1 MLTHLKIENYVLIK
15 SLEIDFENHFSTV
28 TGETGAGKSIILGA
42 LGLILGSR
50 ADSSVL
56 LSQDKKCVVEGTF
69 KMNSQALKPFFEEN
83 ELDWDVNTI
92 LRREIHP
99 NGKSRAFVNDTP
111 VTITILK
118 DISEKLIDIHSQHQT
133 LKLMNEDFQVSL
145 LDAFAGHDS
154 LLNDYSTHYKEY
166 GKVTRNLTNLKANQQ
181 KLTKEYDYNLYQLK
195 EINAANLQAG
205 EQETL
210 EKELLLLDNA
220 EKIRGNIESL
230 NFELQDSEQAV
241 LNKLNES
248 LRLLTGIAPFN
259 PELQKLLE
267 RVKSVIIE
275 IKDIN
280 AELEDFG
287 GNISLD
293 NERQNEVNER
303 LNAINQLLS
312 KHHFRDIAQ
321 LLAYSEELREQIN
334 NAENLSEN
342 IESLEKEK
350 KQIEEKLNT
359 LASKISANRHA
370 KKEKLQDSITTL
382 LKQLGIPDAQLIIN
396 LFDSDRF
403 TPTGKNKI
411 EILFSANKGSAPA
424 EVGNVASGG
433 ELSRLMLCFKSILAG
448 SSLLP
453 TIIFDE
459 IDTGVSGAVAMK
471 VGQLLKNLA
480 EKHQV
485 ISITHQAQIASMGD
499 HHYLVYKKTGKELTQ
514 TFIRL
519 LSKEERIEEIAKML
533 GGSRPGNAAIENAK
547 ELLTANSA

>member
-1 MLTHLKIENYVLIK
+1 MLTHLKIENYILIK
-15 SLEIDFENHFSTV
+15 SLEINFEDNLSTI

-42 LGLILGSR
+42 LGLILGNR

-56 LSQDKKCVVEGTF
+56 LNQDKKCVVEGTF
-69 KMNSQALKPFFEEN
+69 LMNSQSLKSFFEEN
-83 ELDWDVNTI
+83 ELDWDLHTI

-111 VTITILK
+111 VTIAILK
-118 DISEKLIDIHSQHQT
+118 DISESLIDIHSQHQT
-133 LKLMNEDFQVSL
+133 LKLMNENFQISL
-145 LDAFAGHDS
+145 LDAFAGHEN
-154 LLNDYSTHYKEY
+154 LLNDYYANYKEY
-166 GKVTRNLTNLKANQQ
+166 LKVTRNLTNLKANQQ
-181 KLTKEYDYNLYQLK
+181 KLTKEYDYNLFQLT

-205 EQETL
+205 EQENL
-210 EKELLLLDNA
+210 ENELMLLDNA

-230 NFELQDSEQAV
+230 NFELQDSDQAV

-248 LRLLTGIAPFN
+248 LRLLSGIAAFN

-267 RVKSVIIE
+267 RIKSVIIE

-287 GNISLD
+287 SNISLD

-303 LNAINQLLS
+303 LNAINQLLN

-321 LLAYSEELREQIN
+321 LISYSEDLKEQIS
-334 NAENLSEN
+334 NAENLSGN
-342 IESLEKEK
+342 IEKLEKEK
-350 KQIEEKLNT
+350 NKLEEKLEK
-359 LASKISANRHA
+359 LAAKISENRHA
-370 KKEKLQDSITTL
+370 KKEKLQESIAVL
-382 LKQLGIPDAQLIIN
+382 LRQLGIPDAQLVIH
-396 LFDSDRF
+396 LFDSDKF
-403 TPTGKNKI
+403 TITGKNKI
-411 EILFSANKGSAPA
+411 EILFSANKGSLPA
-424 EVGNVASGG
+424 EVGNIASGG

-459 IDTGVSGAVAMK
+459 IDTGVSGEVAMK
-471 VGQLLKNLA
+471 VGQLLKKLA

-499 HHYLVYKKTGKELTQ
+499 HHYLVYKQTGKDFTQ
-514 TFIRL
+514 TYIRL
-519 LSKEERIEEIAKML
+519 LSKEERIGEIAKML
-533 GGSRPGNAAIENAK
+533 GGSRSGNAAIENAK
-547 ELLTANSA
+547 ELLKVNS